1 VIAAFRT
8 GEMTPPA
15 PMSTMPAADMAP
27 RVAAVKS
34 LQSPEVVLAGLYER
48 HSSRIFGFCRKRL
61 RTPQEA
67 EDALQNTFIAA
78 MQALRRGTVP
88 VCEAAWL
95 FKIAENAC
103 TAIYRA
109 GARRNDR
116 ELTDPQTLSGFAGPG
131 GGADALV
138 GLAAALDTITE
149 NQRKAFVLRELRG
162 LSYAEIAAQLGV
174 SVASVETL
182 IYRARRGLARA
193 LEGGAGLR
201 GRLTAALDLGSIA
214 AAAKA
219 WLGGLSAVKI
229 GLATAVI
236 AAASVPARDVLA
248 HNASSPTRIPIP
260 SVTQK
265 PTGDPD
271 RAGAS
276 AVSQPRPWSA
286 QPHSRPRP
294 VGGELAN
301 GRRPAPSGDDEAGK
315 ARPMLPAVPSPQ
327 PPPAAAHAPGAGAEP
342 SSPRVAPPPPAT
354 SPPSPLPPLPAKPVE
369 IPRLAEPLPEAP
381 PVPQAPSLLPD
392 APAVPDPAP
401 TLPQLPQLP

>member
-1 VIAAFRT
+1 
-8 GEMTPPA
+8 
-15 PMSTMPAADMAP
+15 MSTMPAVDTAP
-27 RVAAVKS
+27 GVAAVTS
-34 LQSPEVVLAGLYER
+34 PQSPEVVLAGLYER

-61 RTPQEA
+61 RTAQEA
-67 EDALQNTFIAA
+67 EDAVQNTFIAA
-78 MQALRRGTVP
+78 MQALQRGTVP

-103 TAIYRA
+103 NAIYRA
-109 GARRNDR
+109 GARRDDR
-116 ELTDPQTLSGFAGPG
+116 ELTDPQTLSRFAGPG

-138 GLAAALDTITE
+138 GLTAALDTITE

-201 GRLTAALDLGSIA
+201 GRLAGALDLGSIA

-229 GLATAVI
+229 GVATAVI
-236 AAASVPARDVLA
+236 AAASVPARDLLA
-248 HNASSPTRIPIP
+248 HDASGPTRVPIP
-260 SVTQK
+260 SVAQK

-271 RAGAS
+271 RAAAS
-276 AVSQPRPWSA
+276 VSQPRPWSA
-286 QPHSRPRP
+286 QPHGRQRLI
-294 VGGELAN
+294 GGEPAI
-301 GRRPAPSGDDEAGK
+301 GRRSAPSGNDEAGK
-315 ARPMLPAVPSPQ
+315 IRPTRPAVPSPQ
-327 PPPAAAHAPGAGAEP
+327 PPSGASHAPDPGADP
-342 SSPRVAPPPPAT
+342 SSPRVAPPPPSTA
-354 SPPSPLPPLPAKPVE
+354 PPSPLPALPAKSVE

-381 PVPQAPSLLPD
+381 PLPPTPGLPD
-392 APAVPDPAP
+392 APAVPDPAQ
-401 TLPQLPQLP
+401 TLPQLPQLPQLP

>member
-1 VIAAFRT
+1 
-8 GEMTPPA
+8 
-15 PMSTMPAADMAP
+15 MSIMPAVDTTHG
-27 RVAAVKS
+27 VAAVKS
-34 LQSPEVVLAGLYER
+34 PQAPEVVLAGLYER

-67 EDALQNTFIAA
+67 EDAVQNTFIAA
-78 MQALRRGTVP
+78 MQALQRGTVP

-103 TAIYRA
+103 AAIYRA
-109 GARRNDR
+109 GARRDDR
-116 ELTDPQTLSGFAGPG
+116 ELTDPQTLSRFAGPG
-131 GGADALV
+131 GGEDALV
-138 GLAAALDTITE
+138 GVAGALDTITE

-162 LSYAEIAAQLGV
+162 LSYAEIAVQLGV

-201 GRLTAALDLGSIA
+201 GRLTGALDLGSIA

-229 GLATAVI
+229 GVATALI
-236 AAASVPARDVLA
+236 AAASVPARDVLT
-248 HNASSPTRIPIP
+248 HDVSGPTRAPIP
-260 SVTQK
+260 SVAQK

-276 AVSQPRPWSA
+276 VSRPRPWSA
-286 QPHSRPRP
+286 QPHGRQRP
-294 VGGELAN
+294 VGGEPAI

-315 ARPMLPAVPSPQ
+315 TRPPRPALPSPQ
-327 PPPAAAHAPGAGAEP
+327 PPSPASHAPDPVADP

-354 SPPSPLPPLPAKPVE
+354 SPPSPLPALPAKPVE
-369 IPRLAEPLPEAP
+369 IPRLAEPLPEP
-381 PVPQAPSLLPD
+381 PPLPPTPALPD
-392 APAVPDPAP
+392 APAVPDPAQ
-401 TLPQLPQLP
+401 TLPQLPPAAAASVGVSSPHSKE

>member
-1 VIAAFRT
+1 
-8 GEMTPPA
+8 
-15 PMSTMPAADMAP
+15 MPAVDTAP
-27 RVAAVKS
+27 GVAAVKS
-34 LQSPEVVLAGLYER
+34 PQSPEVVLAGLYER

-61 RTPQEA
+61 RTAQEA
-67 EDALQNTFIAA
+67 EDAVQNTFIAA
-78 MQALRRGTVP
+78 MQALQRGTVP

-103 TAIYRA
+103 NAIYRA
-109 GARRNDR
+109 GARRDDR
-116 ELTDPQTLSGFAGPG
+116 ELTDPQTLSRFAGPG

-201 GRLTAALDLGSIA
+201 GRLTGALDLGSIA

-229 GLATAVI
+229 GVATAVI
-236 AAASVPARDVLA
+236 AAASVPARDLLT
-248 HNASSPTRIPIP
+248 HDASGPTRVPIP
-260 SVTQK
+260 SVAQK
-265 PTGDPD
+265 PTVDPD
-271 RAGAS
+271 RAAAS
-276 AVSQPRPWSA
+276 VSKPRPWSA
-286 QPHSRPRP
+286 QPHGRQRL
-294 VGGELAN
+294 VGGGEPAI
-301 GRRPAPSGDDEAGK
+301 GRRPAPSGNDEAGK
-315 ARPMLPAVPSPQ
+315 IRPTRPAVPSPQ
-327 PPPAAAHAPGAGAEP
+327 PPSGASHVPDPGADP
-342 SSPRVAPPPPAT
+342 SSPRVAPPPAAT
-354 SPPSPLPPLPAKPVE
+354 SPPSPLPPLPVEPVE

-381 PVPQAPSLLPD
+381 PLPPTPALPD
-392 APAVPDPAP
+392 APAVPDPAQ
-401 TLPQLPQLP
+401 TLPQLPQLPQLP

>member
-1 VIAAFRT
+1 
-8 GEMTPPA
+8 
-15 PMSTMPAADMAP
+15 MPAVDTAP
-27 RVAAVKS
+27 GVAAVKS
-34 LQSPEVVLAGLYER
+34 PQSPEVVLAGLYER

-67 EDALQNTFIAA
+67 EDAVQNTFISA
-78 MQALRRGTVP
+78 MQALQRGTVP
-88 VCEAAWL
+88 ICEAAWL

-109 GARRNDR
+109 GARRHDR

-162 LSYAEIAAQLGV
+162 LSYAEIAVQLGV

-201 GRLTAALDLGSIA
+201 GRLTGALDLGSIA

-229 GLATAVI
+229 GVVTAVI
-236 AAASVPARDVLA
+236 AAASVPAHDVLTHDA
-248 HNASSPTRIPIP
+248 GGPTRVPVP
-260 SVTQK
+260 SVAQK
-265 PTGDPD
+265 PTVDLD
-271 RAGAS
+271 RAGTSVYQPWPRS
-276 AVSQPRPWSA
+276 ARPHGRQSL
-286 QPHSRPRP
+286 
-294 VGGELAN
+294 VGGELAI
-301 GRRPAPSGDDEAGK
+301 GRRPTRSGDDDAGK
-315 ARPMLPAVPSPQ
+315 TRPTGPAVPSPQ
-327 PPPAAAHAPGAGAEP
+327 APATGSHAPDAGADP
-342 SSPRVAPPPPAT
+342 SSPRVAPPPAAT

-369 IPRLAEPLPEAP
+369 IPRLAEPLPEP
-381 PVPQAPSLLPD
+381 PPLPEIPALPD
-392 APAVPDPAP
+392 APTVPDLAP
-401 TLPQLPQLP
+401 TVPQLPRLP